1 MNIFL
6 IKINRLMKLIK
17 GFFKINPH
25 KHWIF
30 MLYLFFTLV
39 SVLIL
44 FSIYLLYKIKE
55 EQVFQVDLNQNN
67 TQSLLK
73 DDLLKKI
80 TDLQDIKAQKIQ
92 DTINNPSLYKDPSI

>member
-1 MNIFL
+1 MNNFL
-6 IKINRLMKLIK
+6 IKINRLVKSIK
-17 GFFKINPH
+17 GFFKMNPH

-55 EQVFQVDLNQNN
+55 ERIFQVDLNQNN
-67 TQSLLK
+67 TQTLLK

-80 TDLQDIKAQKIQ
+80 TDLQDRKAQKIQ
-92 DTINNPSLYKDPSI
+92 DTINNPSFYKDPSR

>member
-1 MNIFL
+1 MNNFL
-6 IKINRLMKLIK
+6 IKINRLGKLIK
-17 GFFKINPH
+17 GFFKMNPH

-30 MLYLFFTLV
+30 MLYLFFIMV
-39 SVLIL
+39 SILIF

-55 EQVFQVDLNQNN
+55 EKVFQVDLNQNN
-67 TQSLLK
+67 IQSLLK

-80 TDLQDIKAQKIQ
+80 TDLQDRKVQKIQ